1 MNLILDFAKTD
12 DRILAAYLKG
22 SRTNPNVPL
31 DIYRDFDIMYVV
43 TETCSFIHDTSWM
56 KHFGTVMLMQEQ
68 DTDFGYGERFQI
80 RKAIMTRAIR
90 GCCYLTTETGSTWV
104 LRRFR

>member
-1 MNLILDFAKTD
+1 MRTEQEMMNLILDFAKTD

-43 TETCSFIHDTSWM
+43 TETYNFIHDTSWM

-68 DTDFGYGERFQI
+68 DTDFG
-80 RKAIMTRAIR
+80 R
-90 GCCYLTTETGSTWV
+90 GGG
-104 LRRFR
+104 R